1 MKHSDGWCWRIPMV
15 SEKDVNKYGFG
26 RTSPV
31 NNGRE
36 NQQDASKENHL
47 NMKY

>member
-1 MKHSDGWCWRIPMV
+1 MV
-15 SEKDVNKYGFG
+15 SDKAVNKYGFG

-31 NNGRE
+31 NNGRRE